1 MTNMMLFDDDDCIYD
16 YDDYDHH
23 ERYHVIS
30 YFDDVDLMLY
40 Q

>member
-23 ERYHVIS
+23 DHYDVDAD
-30 YFDDVDLMLY
+30 FDDVDLMLY